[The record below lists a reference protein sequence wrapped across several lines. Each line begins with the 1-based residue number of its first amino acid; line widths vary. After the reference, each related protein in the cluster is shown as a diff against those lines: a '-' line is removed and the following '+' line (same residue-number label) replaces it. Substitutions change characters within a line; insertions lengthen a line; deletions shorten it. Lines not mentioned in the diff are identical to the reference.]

1 MASLAEKYVFE
12 RLAMLEKEHDEHLKG
27 VDVKK
32 EPEETDGIEFKKEP
46 ITAVR
51 YMTSGSWVFEDKDYG
66 LNDVDYLREV
76 LEMNDKHL
84 YEWATDE
91 YGEGWHTVTPI
102 IRQETEFAYQVLDMR
117 IVPNAIYASEKNSV
131 GYFQH
136 ISDTPTRGSYCTLDN
151 DNAAKAKA
159 IEDIRYT
166 IKCAIE
172 HLENGTDE
180 EEEEEETEDE

>member
-1 MASLAEKYVFE
+1 MSRLAEEYVFE

-27 VDVKK
+27 SSVNVEK
-32 EPEETDGIEFKKEP
+32 EPKNTDGVEFKKEP

-66 LNDVDYLREV
+66 LNDVDRLREA
-76 LEMNDKHL
+76 LEMDDEKL

-91 YGEGWHTVTPI
+91 YGEGFHTCTPI
-102 IRQETEFAYQVLDMR
+102 TRQETEFAYQVIDMN
-117 IVPNAIYASEKNSV
+117 IVPNAIYASGKNSV

-136 ISDTPTRGSYCTLDN
+136 ISDTPTRDSYCTLDN
-151 DNAAKAKA
+151 DDAAKAKA

-172 HLENGTDE
+172 NLENGTDE
-180 EEEEEETEDE
+180 EEEGSDE

>member
-1 MASLAEKYVFE
+1 MASLDEEYVFE

-27 VDVKK
+27 TSATAEKDS
-32 EPEETDGIEFKKEP
+32 EETDGVEFKKEP

-66 LNDVDYLREV
+66 LNDVDRLREV
-76 LEMNDKHL
+76 LEMDDKHL
-84 YEWATDE
+84 YEWATDS
-91 YGEGWHTVTPI
+91 YVEGWYTVTPI
-102 IRQETEFAYQVLDMR
+102 IRQETEFAYQIIDMR
-117 IVPNAIYASEKNSV
+117 IVPNAIYASGKNSV
-131 GYFQH
+131 GCFQH
-136 ISDTPTRGSYCTLDN
+136 INDTPTRGSYCTLDN
-151 DNAAKAKA
+151 DDAAKAKA

-180 EEEEEETEDE
+180 EEEETEDE